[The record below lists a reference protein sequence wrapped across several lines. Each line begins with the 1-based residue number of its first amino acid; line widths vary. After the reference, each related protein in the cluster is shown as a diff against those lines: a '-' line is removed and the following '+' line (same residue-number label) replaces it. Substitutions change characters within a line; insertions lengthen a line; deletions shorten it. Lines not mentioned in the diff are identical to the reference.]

1 MSTSTRWLN
10 FLERVL
16 WTLLQAVS
24 AEGIL
29 TGYEHFKGELD
40 PSTHALM
47 LVALTTILA
56 AVKNA
61 ATQAFGSPTGAT
73 LPKHSAPVP
82 AENVVAEVDTSSP
95 TDIVA
100 GRAADAPTG
109 EPVEQPQR
117 ILGKA

>member
-1 MSTSTRWLN
+1 MTASTRWLN
-10 FLERVL
+10 FLERVG
-16 WTLLQAVS
+16 WTLLQALS

-40 PSTHALM
+40 TSTHALA
-47 LVALTTILA
+47 LVVLTTILA

-61 ATQAFGSPTGAT
+61 AAQSFINPTGST

-82 AENVVAEVDTSSP
+82 AEDVVAEVDTSSP
-95 TDIVA
+95 TDVVA
-100 GRAADAPTG
+100 GRASDVPTG
-109 EPVEQPQR
+109 EPVQPPER